1 MKRNRNQPHVR
12 SGFTLIEL
20 LAVIVIIAILLSLIL
35 PAIGRTLA
43 RARNAEVSTE
53 FTRLTTSITSF
64 KSDYNLEP
72 WSLVVLTE
80 DPGVT
85 AWRAEDRTKI
95 RRIFPQFNFSLRIDF
110 NGDGAFAGDTSGV
123 TPGLNASEIGL
134 SGSECLVFF
143 LGGMR
148 TLQPNA
154 GLLGFSKNPINPF
167 SRAGDS
173 RTIPHEFKGPQLVDT
188 DGDGMLEYLDSL
200 PGQKKP
206 LLYASSNNG
215 QGYSR
220 ANFNPNFYVQA
231 DGKTPWKKDSFQII
245 SPGED
250 GEFGFSRDID
260 TSAGA
265 QGLPQTYSEEVDVPR
280 EQADNICNFEPSGTL
295 GR

>member
-53 FTRLTTSITSF
+53 FTRLSTSITSF

-72 WSLVVLTE
+72 WSVIQLSESGTTWPPE
-80 DPGVT
+80 S
-85 AWRAEDRTKI
+85 RTRI
-95 RRIFPQFNFSLRIDF
+95 RRIWPQYNFSTPVDF
-110 NGDGAFAGDTSGV
+110 NGDGDTSDDL
-123 TPGLNASEIGL
+123 TLTA
-134 SGSECLVFF
+134 SECLVFF

-173 RTIPHEFKGPQLVDT
+173 RTIPHEFKPGQIVDT
-188 DGDGMLEYLDSL
+188 DGDGMLEYLDPL
-200 PGQKKP
+200 PGQKTP
-206 LLYASSNNG
+206 LLYVSSNNG
-215 QGYSR
+215 QGYSK
-220 ANFNPNFYVQA
+220 ADGNLNFYVQA

-250 GEFGFSRDID
+250 GEFGFLPGID
-260 TSAGA
+260 SSQPP
-265 QGLPQTYSEEVDVPR
+265 QGLPQIYSEEVDVPR
-280 EQADNICNFEPSGTL
+280 EQADNICNFEPGGTL